1 MKFPYV
7 KFPSRDP
14 HQPWIA
20 RPVVPIILENAGNS
34 SPILAA
40 MVDSGSDRCL
50 FHADIGRAVG
60 LKITEGVP
68 RNFTGIEGGM
78 VQMYLHKVRIQVVGA
93 SRSMEVVAG
102 FSESSGIA
110 VILGQEGFF
119 DAYKITFHRAKDRI
133 EIA

>member
-7 KFPSRDP
+7 EFPARDP

-20 RPVVPIILENAGNS
+20 RPVVPIILENTGNS

-40 MVDSGSDRCL
+40 LVDSGADRCL

-60 LKITEGVP
+60 LKISEGVP
-68 RNFTGIEGGM
+68 LKFTGIEGGI
-78 VQMYLHKVRIQVVGA
+78 VQMYLHKVRIQLVGA
-93 SRSMEVVAG
+93 PSSIEVVAG

-110 VILGQEGFF
+110 AILGQEGFF

-133 EIA
+133 EIT